1 MGEIVIRPIHEME
14 NKEVIELM
22 QKLLDIGYTTKKL
35 GKSLNVE
42 IEEVSYE
49 EVYSGV
55 NYYDVH

>member
-1 MGEIVIRPIHEME
+1 MGETVIRPIHEME

-49 EVYSGV
+49 EVYGGV

>member
-1 MGEIVIRPIHEME
+1 VIRPIHEME

-49 EVYSGV
+49 EVYGGV

>member
-49 EVYSGV
+49 EVYGGV